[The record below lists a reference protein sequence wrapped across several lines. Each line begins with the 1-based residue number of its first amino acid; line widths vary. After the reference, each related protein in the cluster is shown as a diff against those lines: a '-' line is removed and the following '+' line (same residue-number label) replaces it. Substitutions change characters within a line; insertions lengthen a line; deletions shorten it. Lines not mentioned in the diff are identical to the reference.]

1 MTTQFPK
8 DSIIDD
14 LKSLVKEP
22 DETVTEN
29 YIVDFLNSRFTEL
42 EDLENINSILDVL
55 NDEHQVLNEKFI
67 QIHSETSETLK
78 YSLSSFNATVTE
90 LENLQSTR
98 LELGDWLASQ
108 FEIFD
113 NGHFGSKKKDDLLDE
128 LIKLQRQVYGLGKS
142 KKYMKIL
149 VIADELSNQ
158 AKQLVEKSPQKAL
171 VPYTQLMQ
179 LAHKIKYKNEQVGYS
194 IKNLDAFLQQ
204 SVDALWDDMKS
215 RLSKKF
221 QQTLDSLNWPT
232 PINLLS
238 DNSITSDNLSA
249 FTNAFTDLLILQQP
263 IESMT
268 DSKYLEPGSSSSK
281 ENSNSNNNSKAE
293 GPPPLIPIQIM
304 VDPLKVKFNF
314 HFNSRRA
321 TNRIDKPEW
330 YFTYILTAIRE
341 HSPFLQE
348 VVQPILDKAN
358 FQKYHAKF
366 ICSLLVVVTNKLT
379 LSMPTLLNSP
389 QVFSHTVFETLQLDQ
404 TLRELHMYVPPGKK
418 EWKGCVDVFTGKKEW
433 FKAWLK
439 VEKSFAEARYDEIM
453 HSEDAW
459 EIEDEDGAEDEFKP
473 TKSAKKLMN
482 LLELVTSR
490 YKLLPLFHNR
500 IRFLVDIQAELLI
513 SYAHRIDSAVDA
525 FENLGYS
532 FVRAVP
538 NTSSTEGKFTSS
550 IEGLKRLCRW
560 LNSAGYVSRTI
571 KEWGEDAFFLEL
583 WHEVTVRA
591 ARDTGTSPL
600 SSPTFPDGIT
610 DKSSANKVE
619 VQITVDEGTVFDD
632 PAGLFD
638 HSFERIQAIIVKNV
652 SKEFLNGLKVYSKN
666 SNNNSNTVLL
676 ELSPDLYAPLSDLA
690 QSFNF
695 LSNNLP
701 TRIFKLIFKEVS
713 EELQGYIWDR
723 ILMRNQF
730 SEMGGFQFKADMEKG
745 LFFIGKRWVKKPENY
760 FKRIKEACIL
770 LTLPSKKNIK
780 PTVNHDNNDE
790 DKRSKQ
796 NSLSYVTSILYNEEV
811 EPIEI
816 TRMLE
821 NLGIHHL
828 SAKEAKDIVE
838 RRIECWK

>member
-204 SVDALWDDMKS
+204 NVDALWDDMKS

-232 PINLLS
+232 PIYLS

-249 FTNAFTDLLILQQP
+249 FINAFMDLLILQQP

-268 DSKYLEPGSSSSK
+268 DPKYLEPGSSSK

-293 GPPPLIPIQIM
+293 GLPPLIPIQIM
-304 VDPLKVKFNF
+304 
-314 HFNSRRA
+314 
-321 TNRIDKPEW
+321 
-330 YFTYILTAIRE
+330 
-341 HSPFLQE
+341 
-348 VVQPILDKAN
+348 
-358 FQKYHAKF
+358 
-366 ICSLLVVVTNKLT
+366 
-379 LSMPTLLNSP
+379 
-389 QVFSHTVFETLQLDQ
+389 
-404 TLRELHMYVPPGKK
+404 GKK
-418 EWKGCVDVFTGKKEW
+418 NGRDVLMFSQEKKNGLKHGSKLK
-433 FKAWLK
+433 KA
-439 VEKSFAEARYDEIM
+439 VVAEARYDEIM

>member
-1 MTTQFPK
+1 EK
-8 DSIIDD
+8 KNG
-14 LKSLVKEP
+14 LK
-22 DETVTEN
+22 
-29 YIVDFLNSRFTEL
+29 
-42 EDLENINSILDVL
+42 
-55 NDEHQVLNEKFI
+55 H
-67 QIHSETSETLK
+67 
-78 YSLSSFNATVTE
+78 
-90 LENLQSTR
+90 
-98 LELGDWLASQ
+98 
-108 FEIFD
+108 
-113 NGHFGSKKKDDLLDE
+113 GSKLKK
-128 LIKLQRQVYGLGKS
+128 
-142 KKYMKIL
+142 
-149 VIADELSNQ
+149 A
-158 AKQLVEKSPQKAL
+158 
-171 VPYTQLMQ
+171 
-179 LAHKIKYKNEQVGYS
+179 
-194 IKNLDAFLQQ
+194 
-204 SVDALWDDMKS
+204 
-215 RLSKKF
+215 
-221 QQTLDSLNWPT
+221 
-232 PINLLS
+232 
-238 DNSITSDNLSA
+238 
-249 FTNAFTDLLILQQP
+249 
-263 IESMT
+263 
-268 DSKYLEPGSSSSK
+268 
-281 ENSNSNNNSKAE
+281 
-293 GPPPLIPIQIM
+293 
-304 VDPLKVKFNF
+304 
-314 HFNSRRA
+314 
-321 TNRIDKPEW
+321 
-330 YFTYILTAIRE
+330 
-341 HSPFLQE
+341 
-348 VVQPILDKAN
+348 VV
-358 FQKYHAKF
+358 
-366 ICSLLVVVTNKLT
+366 
-379 LSMPTLLNSP
+379 
-389 QVFSHTVFETLQLDQ
+389 
-404 TLRELHMYVPPGKK
+404 
-418 EWKGCVDVFTGKKEW
+418 
-433 FKAWLK
+433 
-439 VEKSFAEARYDEIM
+439 AEARYDEIM